1 MSRFVFEQAHA
12 SDTYTGSWKFPVG
25 SSLQDPPLPAC
36 AVLGKRGRR
45 PASAQPQGDGT
56 TAPVTWGGAEETPE
70 VAVVRVGLRG
80 THRPQPPP
88 ARQSEP
94 RPVGV
99 GVAVAGTQ
107 LRLFAVG
114 AGRRRVARLHQLP

>member
-1 MSRFVFEQAHA
+1 M
-12 SDTYTGSWKFPVG
+12 
-25 SSLQDPPLPAC
+25 
-36 AVLGKRGRR
+36 GKRGRR
-45 PASAQPQGDGT
+45 PATAQPQEDGT
-56 TAPVTWGGAEETPE
+56 TAPGTWGGAEETPE
-70 VAVVRVGLRG
+70 VAVVRVGPRG

-88 ARQSEP
+88 ALRPEP

-99 GVAVAGTQ
+99 GVAVAGPQ

>member
-1 MSRFVFEQAHA
+1 M
-12 SDTYTGSWKFPVG
+12 GSWKFPAE
-25 SSLQDPPLPAC
+25 PPFRTRLFLRTG
-36 AVLGKRGRR
+36 VLGERGRR
-45 PASAQPQGDGT
+45 PASAQPQEDGT
-56 TAPVTWGGAEETPE
+56 TAPATWGGAEETPE

-80 THRPQPPP
+80 THRRQPPP
-88 ARQSEP
+88 ARQSEL